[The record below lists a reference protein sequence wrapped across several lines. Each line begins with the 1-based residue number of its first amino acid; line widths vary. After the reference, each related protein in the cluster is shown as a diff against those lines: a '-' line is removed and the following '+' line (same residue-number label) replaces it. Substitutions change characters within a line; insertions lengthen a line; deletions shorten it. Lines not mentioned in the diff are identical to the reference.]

1 MSLMLEPVINGRVGE
16 KVIPIDYRS
25 GHYYAQAADLADL
38 GLTVDTSSEQSVAV
52 DELKDVTVTYDGE
65 SQRLFINV
73 PIDWLPEQ
81 RLTASGAEASSETAT
96 SENPLGLL
104 FNYDVYASH
113 SSNSN
118 TSSTASAYTEQ
129 RLMGFF
135 GTFSN
140 SGVYNQRLSG
150 EQSDSD
156 RRRYLRYDTLWHY
169 DDEKRMLKYVA
180 GDAITDSLP
189 WSSAIRFAGVQ
200 ISRNF
205 SVRPDLI
212 TYPLPQFAG
221 QATVPSAVDVYL
233 DSYKTSS
240 VNVNPGPFTVE
251 TVPYINGAGDATV
264 VVTDPLGRQVNATV
278 PFYVSSAL
286 LKPGLIDFSLSAGK
300 IRNAYSVEN
309 ADYGN
314 AIASGI
320 IRAGATQW
328 LTLEGRAESAD
339 GLSVGGLGGVV
350 RVGTFGVINGAYS
363 ASRARDGA
371 FSDSDD
377 RAVPDTQPDNTDGE
391 TVSSRGHQRSLGYAY
406 TQRYF
411 SISAQQIDRSE
422 GYGDLSNYKSGYQQ
436 DKRRRQIS
444 GSLSLQRFGS
454 LGVGYFD
461 ITQHDQSRTRLMNL
475 SYSTTLFGS
484 SSLYASVNRELD
496 ASGYSAQVSVSIPL
510 GDLGNASLSSSRD
523 AKNRWNHQATYSKS
537 APIDGGLGWALSYAM
552 QPDGNPDYRQASL
565 DYAAKNFRLQSGVYG
580 DRDETYWGEFSGSL
594 VAVKGNVF
602 TSRTINDSF
611 ALVSTNGYPDIPVRY
626 ENQTLGKTNQDGYLL
641 IPTVSAYS
649 VGKYEIEPLDLPA
662 DVQIPEVEQYR
673 AVKSSGGTVIEFPL
687 RKVVAVTLTL
697 VDENRTPLPRG
708 SLVRQEGQQ
717 DIAYIGW
724 DGETYIGNATAE
736 TTLKI
741 SRADNGRQCQAH
753 FNLPNPLPS
762 GGWTPGKVICEES
775 HHE

>member
-233 DSYKTSS
+233 DSYKTS
-240 VNVNPGPFTVE
+240 
-251 TVPYINGAGDATV
+251 
-264 VVTDPLGRQVNATV
+264 
-278 PFYVSSAL
+278 
-286 LKPGLIDFSLSAGK
+286 
-300 IRNAYSVEN
+300 
-309 ADYGN
+309 
-314 AIASGI
+314 
-320 IRAGATQW
+320 
-328 LTLEGRAESAD
+328 
-339 GLSVGGLGGVV
+339 
-350 RVGTFGVINGAYS
+350 
-363 ASRARDGA
+363 
-371 FSDSDD
+371 
-377 RAVPDTQPDNTDGE
+377 
-391 TVSSRGHQRSLGYAY
+391 
-406 TQRYF
+406 
-411 SISAQQIDRSE
+411 
-422 GYGDLSNYKSGYQQ
+422 
-436 DKRRRQIS
+436 
-444 GSLSLQRFGS
+444 
-454 LGVGYFD
+454 
-461 ITQHDQSRTRLMNL
+461 
-475 SYSTTLFGS
+475 
-484 SSLYASVNRELD
+484 
-496 ASGYSAQVSVSIPL
+496 
-510 GDLGNASLSSSRD
+510 
-523 AKNRWNHQATYSKS
+523 
-537 APIDGGLGWALSYAM
+537 
-552 QPDGNPDYRQASL
+552 
-565 DYAAKNFRLQSGVYG
+565 
-580 DRDETYWGEFSGSL
+580 
-594 VAVKGNVF
+594 
-602 TSRTINDSF
+602 
-611 ALVSTNGYPDIPVRY
+611 
-626 ENQTLGKTNQDGYLL
+626 
-641 IPTVSAYS
+641 
-649 VGKYEIEPLDLPA
+649 PA
-662 DVQIPEVEQYR
+662 
-673 AVKSSGGTVIEFPL
+673 
-687 RKVVAVTLTL
+687 
-697 VDENRTPLPRG
+697 
-708 SLVRQEGQQ
+708 
-717 DIAYIGW
+717 
-724 DGETYIGNATAE
+724 
-736 TTLKI
+736 
-741 SRADNGRQCQAH
+741 
-753 FNLPNPLPS
+753 
-762 GGWTPGKVICEES
+762 
-775 HHE
+775 